1 MPVANLTV
9 FGKLGQSYRVANADE
24 NALTPAQ
31 QAAGAQQSHDAEL
44 GLSYANAAQKIT
56 ARVFRHNL
64 TNEIFYDPTLNFY
77 GANTNLDPT
86 RRQGFELDAE
96 QKINAAWA
104 SARITS
110 TCRPSSAK
118 ASTTARRWC
127 WCRRTR

>member
-9 FGKLGQSYRVANADE
+9 FGKLARATAWPTRMKTRHAG
-24 NALTPAQ
+24 LQ

-44 GLSYANAAQKIT
+44 GLSYANAMQKIT

-64 TNEIFYDPTLNFY
+64 TNEIFYDPTLNFWRQHQSGSDPPPGLRAGC
-77 GANTNLDPT
+77 GAEDQ
-86 RRQGFELDAE
+86 RRVGV
-96 QKINAAWA
+96 
-104 SARITS
+104 SALTS